1 MFAFILPFL
10 AQLPGLIGNYFKQK
24 NDLLTAQNEVQ
35 RQVELAKID
44 MAKDIAVSQLNL
56 NATIIQSTSAYFKYF
71 TFAMWFGPFMLG
83 IVSPSL
89 AAHVFINLGGMPQWY
104 TESCV
109 LIMFT
114 VWGISVSA
122 PVVNGVF
129 SGLGDFFAAR
139 REHKLQLAKV
149 DRKAYYDALRATK
162 GMVLQDDVNE
172 MEKVFDALDKAI
184 EK

>member
-1 MFAFILPFL
+1 MFAFLLPLL
-10 AQLPGLIGNYFKQK
+10 AQLPGLIGNFFKQK
-24 NDLLTAQNEVQ
+24 NDLLAAQNEVQ

-56 NATIIQSTSAYFKYF
+56 NATIIQSTSSYFKYF
-71 TFAMWFGPFMLG
+71 TFCMWFGPFMLG
-83 IVSPSL
+83 LVAPEL
-89 AAHVFINLGGMPQWY
+89 AAKVFTNLGDMPQWY
-104 TESCV
+104 VESCIM
-109 LIMFT
+109 IMFT

-122 PVVNGVF
+122 PIVNGIF

-139 REHKLQLAKV
+139 REHKTGLAKI

-162 GMVLQDDVNE
+162 GFVLGEDVKE
-172 MEKVFDALDKAI
+172 MEKVFDALEKAV